1 VITLLSSLSFNLIGP
16 IWPIYIK
23 SLGASMSELGYI
35 FAISNG
41 VAAVLQII
49 SGLLSDRYGRKNLN
63 TVGTFLGIFPP
74 LFYMFAR
81 DWTYLIP
88 WVILSGVSTGLILP
102 IRWTMTADYSTV
114 EARALAYSWMNIALF
129 LGSMVAPFLGGLI
142 ADILGIQTPFLFC
155 GALVSLCFVCSLL
168 LRETRKSDQASAE
181 IRKGTESSF
190 LSVALIFSSLN
201 LVQAIGVGIYSPI
214 TAIFIKEKFSVDY
227 TAVGLLYALG
237 FGLSSMI
244 VQIPGGILATKYS
257 KKKIIILTII
267 LSAPFFGLFALSR
280 SFIESIIFMF
290 LSNAIL
296 NISWPAFQDLL
307 MELTP
312 STRRGLMNGFSATSF
327 WMGMTIGSAISGVFW
342 ERFGMLFP
350 YYVSATAVFLSA
362 IPPIF
367 LKEADK
373 RSEA

>member
-1 VITLLSSLSFNLIGP
+1 
-16 IWPIYIK
+16 
-23 SLGASMSELGYI
+23 MSELGYI

-63 TVGTFLGIFPP
+63 TVGTFLGIFPS